1 MLITSYFM
9 FPLWESLFLCTVSEF
24 DSQMIFLLWCFNRKT
39 YRYSQDRGSHVPEC
53 IESSQLG
60 SHQDFYGQ
68 GSAAGHVQHRNT
80 DPEQLEGAVLCVA
93 PDKSG
98 QESSKPVMYSM
109 LIIFWT
115 NLIKSHSVRR
125 RTTIGK
131 RGAALEW
138 PWWVKSQSHCRWV
151 KILFFVGLRVYL
163 HLFLFHLSVCL
174 FICLF
179 VYLSACLSDYLD
191 VYLPDHLAV
200 CPVVSLSCTISRG
213 CFHGWEYFPYII

>member
-1 MLITSYFM
+1 MARVLLLGMFNTETLIQSN
-9 FPLWESLFLCTVSEF
+9 L
-24 DSQMIFLLWCFNRKT
+24 
-39 YRYSQDRGSHVPEC
+39 RGQYCVWHLTN
-53 IESSQLG
+53 Q
-60 SHQDFYGQ
+60 
-68 GSAAGHVQHRNT
+68 AKKVQN
-80 DPEQLEGAVLCVA
+80 LSC
-93 PDKSG
+93 
-98 QESSKPVMYSM
+98 M